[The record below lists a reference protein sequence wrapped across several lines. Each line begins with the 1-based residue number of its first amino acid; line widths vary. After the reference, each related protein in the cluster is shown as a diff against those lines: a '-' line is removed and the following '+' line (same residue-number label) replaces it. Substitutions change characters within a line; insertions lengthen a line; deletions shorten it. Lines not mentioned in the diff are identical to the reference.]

1 MLRVRLP
8 PTDADTVPPTD
19 AVATTE
25 STVPVRPPPPAI
37 GFPGAPPGGLPPVVP
52 VPLPGLS
59 AVPRLLPDELDPQPA
74 ASSSENAPMTSERW
88 PGSIS
93 FARYSKGSKVMP
105 GVEGAVLT
113 ASRYATG
120 VLRQ

>member
-1 MLRVRLP
+1 MLTVRLP
-8 PTDADTVPPTD
+8 PTEADTAPPAD
-19 AVATTE
+19 GVATTE

-37 GFPGAPPGGLPPVVP
+37 GLPGAPPGGLPPVVP
-52 VPLPGLS
+52 MPPPEVSTVPL
-59 AVPRLLPDELDPQPA
+59 LLPVELDPQPA
-74 ASSSENAPMTSERW
+74 ASSSAHALMTSERW